1 MHAFMDLLVGNPSRR
16 RIIHRTGVVQ
26 KAGGGASGSTDPAI
40 DVWLNEQA
48 PEPGAIAHKWFVR
61 MRECGG
67 DVQELMHDG
76 YPIACEMRHV
86 KVKPGADLNFAALS
100 ALIDAAYADIESRL
114 EAE

>member
-1 MHAFMDLLVGNPSRR
+1 MNGMLWFSGAVERDPS
-16 RIIHRTGVVQ
+16 
-26 KAGGGASGSTDPAI
+26 I

-48 PEPGAIAHKWFVR
+48 PELGAIAHKWFVR

-100 ALIDAAYADIESRL
+100 ALIDAAYADIKSRL